1 MPINNIPPIINGVN
15 YAWSNV
21 TFNWFTLPVRGIV
34 SIMYEAKQ
42 KKDLNYGSGVYPIS
56 YALGNYEYTGSIE
69 IYLDEW
75 NKIIQSSP
83 YLDPLQIPPSP
94 MVVAYGG
101 SRVTAKFDTLMA
113 VQFIN
118 DPVTVKQNDTKII
131 VKLDLLI
138 AGIQH
143 G

>member
-1 MPINNIPPIINGVN
+1 MAANIPPLINGVN

-21 TFNWFTLPVRGIV
+21 TFVWYTLPVRGIV
-34 SIMYEAKQ
+34 SINYEAKQ
-42 KKDLNYGSGVYPIS
+42 KTELNYGSGVYPIS
-56 YALGNYEYTGSIE
+56 EALGNYEYTASVE

-83 YLDPLQIPPSP
+83 FLDPLQIPRAD
-94 MVVAYGG
+94 MQVAYGG
-101 SRVTAKFDTLMA
+101 SRVNSKIDVLQMVKFT
-113 VQFIN
+113 N

-131 VKLDLLI
+131 VKLDLSI

-143 G
+143 L